1 MIMTLVSRI
10 LGVLALACGLIG
22 LIAGLSDHTWK
33 LGVTGWFQGGILLA
47 ILAVASVLD
56 ERLRLKGEKV

>member
-1 MIMTLVSRI
+1 MTMTLVSRV

-47 ILAVASVLD
+47 ILAVAAVL
-56 ERLRLKGEKV
+56 EARLRLKG